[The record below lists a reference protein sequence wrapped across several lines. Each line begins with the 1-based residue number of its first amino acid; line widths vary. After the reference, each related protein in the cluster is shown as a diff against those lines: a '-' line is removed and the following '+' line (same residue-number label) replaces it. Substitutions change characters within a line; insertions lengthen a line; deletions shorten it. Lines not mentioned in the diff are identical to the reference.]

1 MKPVMSHDEAF
12 AELDAVAFDLL
23 DGPERDAVLAH
34 VDTCI
39 ICRPELDARRAMV
52 ADLAFAA
59 PLAAETTTGGRGRIR
74 DHLIARAQSDAQS
87 RRLAAPPILYPTPS
101 HAVAAEDPPIDTSR
115 WRRADWIAL
124 AASLLFVLSATM
136 LAFATHDRSELQSAL
151 AAQTNLRDGA
161 RREFDS
167 VAALV
172 ATRDSVIAGLT
183 GRDVTMMTLTSAG
196 AKEPYARMF
205 WDRARNSWTFIAH
218 NMPALKAGRTYQLW
232 LVTGKSKINAGTFST
247 KNGEAVVIARAVLP
261 DPLAAVA
268 VTEEPEGGVPQPTG
282 AIVIAAQNSR

>member
-1 MKPVMSHDEAF
+1 MMSHDEAF

-34 VDTCI
+34 VDTCTV
-39 ICRPELDARRAMV
+39 CRPELDARRAMV

-59 PLAAETTTGGRGRIR
+59 PQTAEATMGGRGRIR
-74 DHLIARAQSDAQS
+74 DHLIARAQSEAQS
-87 RRLAAPPILYPTPS
+87 RRLATPPILFPTPS
-101 HAVAAEDPPIDTSR
+101 NAAIPEDPPIDTSR
-115 WRRADWIAL
+115 WRRAEWIAI
-124 AASLLFVLSATM
+124 AASILFVLTATL
-136 LAFATHDRSELQSAL
+136 LAFTTYDRSVLRSAL
-151 AAQTNLRDGA
+151 TAQTNLRDGA

-167 VAALV
+167 LALV
-172 ATRDSVIAGLT
+172 VASRDSVIAGLT
-183 GRDVTMMTLTSAG
+183 GREVTMMTLTSAG

-218 NMPALKAGRTYQLW
+218 NMPALRAGRTYQLW

-247 KNGEAVVIARAVLP
+247 RNGEAVVIARAVLP

-282 AIVIAAQNSR
+282 AIVIAAQNNR